1 MSSRTRA
8 RGSPTG
14 ATPVQRKKKNRP
26 IRARGELAPR
36 QLDLERQTPGEA
48 DSQSDRSSSP
58 EPTVS
63 WSDPTPLEVDIV
75 WTGSVYHYVD
85 SKLPVLTTALRHI
98 RCTVTSTQGR
108 VQDAFIKESTEISTP
123 CSIQLLK
130 YCNLDVSCIMK
141 FWIFDVFSQMF
152 AHKCLSIYLFYY

>member
-1 MSSRTRA
+1 MEASS
-8 RGSPTG
+8 G
-14 ATPVQRKKKNRP
+14 ATPVQPKKKNRP
-26 IRARGELAPR
+26 IRARAELAPR

-85 SKLPVLTTALRHI
+85 PKVQTTSACHSFASHSVHCNRYPRPWQSAGSFRQRKHRNFHTVFYSSSQVLQFKCKL
-98 RCTVTSTQGR
+98 
-108 VQDAFIKESTEISTP
+108 
-123 CSIQLLK
+123 
-130 YCNLDVSCIMK
+130 Y
-141 FWIFDVFSQMF
+141 
-152 AHKCLSIYLFYY
+152 